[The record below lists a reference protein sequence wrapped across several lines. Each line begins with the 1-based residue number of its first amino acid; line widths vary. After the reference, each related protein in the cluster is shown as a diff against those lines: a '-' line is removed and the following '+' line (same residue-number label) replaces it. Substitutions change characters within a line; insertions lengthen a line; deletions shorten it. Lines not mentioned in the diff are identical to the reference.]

1 MTPETKK
8 LSVVERNTQV
18 IVEFLLDTH
27 GARNFPLSRRKGY
40 RFDGLGHK
48 RNTMTLEDANTLKT
62 RYPKAFR
69 IVNEE

>member
-1 MTPETKK
+1 MTPETRK

-18 IVEFLLDTH
+18 TVEFLLDTH

-40 RFDGLGHK
+40 RFDALGH
-48 RNTMTLEDANTLKT
+48 RTNTMTLEDANTLKT